1 MHTKENFKE
10 FVKKHPELIKHVKD
24 GKMTWQG
31 FYEIYDMY
39 GEDENAWKDFL
50 TVAAATTASS
60 FDIMNF
66 IKNLD
71 LDGVQEGINSIQRVL
86 GLLQDMSPNT
96 NTPNTRVRRP
106 RPLYRHFDDW
116 K

>member
-1 MHTKENFKE
+1 MNTKENFKE
-10 FVKKHPELIKHVKD
+10 FVKKHPELINHVKN

-39 GEDENAWKDFL
+39 GEDNTAWKEFL
-50 TVAAATTASS
+50 TTATISTASS
-60 FDIMNF
+60 FNLMNF

-86 GLLQDMSPNT
+86 GLLQDMAPNNSNNNT
-96 NTPNTRVRRP
+96 NQKRP
-106 RPLYRHFDDW
+106 RPLYRHFED
-116 K
+116 

>member
-1 MHTKENFKE
+1 MNTKEKFKD
-10 FVKKHPELIKHVKD
+10 FVKKHPELINYVKD

-39 GEDENAWKDFL
+39 GEDEKAWKDFFL
-50 TVAAATTASS
+50 VTSSNVVSS
-60 FDIMNF
+60 FDIMSF

-86 GLLQDMSPNT
+86 GLLQDMAPSGKISDD
-96 NTPNTRVRRP
+96 VRRP
-106 RPLYRHFDDW
+106 RPLYRHFED
-116 K
+116 